1 MSKRHNGSRAEST
14 PALQRAA
21 HAGLKRADTLQDP
34 PCERKRGGE
43 EFFFLLFFCADT
55 PTGRGGETHKTSSGG
70 RSFDEGIR
78 RACLLALLIIAAGTL
93 FSVEHLLD
101 EGSSGLQREGGQKG
115 QSGAA
120 DLPNPTPC
128 SKTCAFLPLGRGPV
142 VFCAVVVVLLFFSF
156 IKKKKNQP
164 SYKALIRTCE
174 EKTYACQTAGVHRLT
189 VAVIE

>member
-1 MSKRHNGSRAEST
+1 MGRS
-14 PALQRAA
+14 
-21 HAGLKRADTLQDP
+21 
-34 PCERKRGGE
+34 
-43 EFFFLLFFCADT
+43 FFFVLFFFARTHRQDE
-55 PTGRGGETHKTSSGG
+55 GGETHKTSSGG

-128 SKTCAFLPLGRGPV
+128 SKTCAFFAFGKRSCCFFLCRCCRFV
-142 VFCAVVVVLLFFSF
+142 VFFFY
-156 IKKKKNQP
+156 KKKKITPLQSIDTHLRRKDLCMSN
-164 SYKALIRTCE
+164 SWST
-174 EKTYACQTAGVHRLT
+174 QTNSCCY
-189 VAVIE
+189 

>member
-43 EFFFLLFFCADT
+43 EFLFFFFLFFARTHRQDE
-55 PTGRGGETHKTSSGG
+55 GGMRTKRCPGAAP
-70 RSFDEGIR
+70 FDEGIP
-78 RACLLALLIIAAGTL
+78 RACLLTLLIIAAGTL

-128 SKTCAFLPLGRGPV
+128 SKTCACFLLERSLV
-142 VFCAVVVVLLFFSF
+142 VFLLLFCFVF
-156 IKKKKNQP
+156 F
-164 SYKALIRTCE
+164 
-174 EKTYACQTAGVHRLT
+174 
-189 VAVIE
+189 